1 MKKKEKIGKLKKK
14 KFEKK
19 TKKKRKKGKV
29 SKKNKKKKTKRKA
42 PWITVVIHSVLC
54 VGGTVIPPHH
64 LKYVVI
70 AAHHGNTVY
79 VKRNYVKLI
88 ICLT

>member
-19 TKKKRKKGKV
+19 TKKKKRREKLAKKT
-29 SKKNKKKKTKRKA
+29 KKKTKRKA

>member
-1 MKKKEKIGKLKKK
+1 LEKTKEKIN
-14 KFEKK
+14 E
-19 TKKKRKKGKV
+19 KKRKNRKV
-29 SKKNKKKKTKRKA
+29 EKKNKKKKTKRKA

>member
-1 MKKKEKIGKLKKK
+1 LKKR
-14 KFEKK
+14 
-19 TKKKRKKGKV
+19 KKKRKKKREKLAKKR
-29 SKKNKKKKTKRKA
+29 KKNKEENNVNYCCN
-42 PWITVVIHSVLC
+42 PQCFVC
-54 VGGTVIPPHH
+54 EGTVIPPHH